1 MHNCLAVDVGAG
13 SGRVM
18 RGTLADEVL
27 SLEEIERFDN
37 SFSFVDGHY
46 RWDVAG
52 LVDSIIRG
60 LKRAIGEGPQ
70 PPASVGVDT
79 WGVDFALLDEN
90 DQLLER
96 PVAYRDDRT
105 DGMMERF
112 FGLVDRDEVYARTGI
127 QFMKFN
133 TLFQLMALRTEDPGL
148 LEKARRFLMIPDYL
162 HYRLSGVAES
172 EFTEATTSQLL
183 NIETGRW
190 DETLLGA
197 LGMAPAIFSDPVP
210 PGTAI
215 GTLLPAAGGGEAAPS
230 VIMPASHDTGS
241 AVAAVPAAGDDWAFI
256 SSGTW
261 CLMGVEV
268 REPVATAEALT
279 LNFTNEGGVCGT
291 WRLLKNLMGLWLV
304 DRLKEDLAPALSY
317 EDLIAAAAAAP
328 AFETVLC
335 AADERFFNPAS
346 MKAAVDEQCRITGQ
360 SPPDGT
366 GAYIRAA
373 MEALGF
379 LFRQTLAELRQLQPK
394 PVNRIH
400 VLGGGCRNTMLCR
413 MIAGATG
420 LPVLAG
426 PVEGTAT
433 GNILVQAMAGGLID
447 SLSAG
452 RAVIRNSFDIAEY
465 EPADG
470 GAWDDAWPRFEK
482 VTRGVGV
489 GPQ

>member
-13 SGRVM
+13 SGRVI
-18 RGTLADEVL
+18 RGTLDGEVL
-27 SLEEIERFDN
+27 SLAEIERFDN

-46 RWDVAG
+46 RWDVEG
-52 LVDSIIRG
+52 LVASIVRG
-60 LKRAIGEGPQ
+60 LTRAIGEGTH
-70 PPASVGVDT
+70 PPAGVGVDT
-79 WGVDFALLDEN
+79 WGVDFVLLD
-90 DQLLER
+90 DDHQLLEQ

-112 FGLVDRDEVYARTGI
+112 FQLVDRAEVYARTGI
-127 QFMKFN
+127 QFMKIN
-133 TLFQLMALRTEDPGL
+133 TLFQVLALRTEDPGL
-148 LEKARRFLMIPDYL
+148 LEQARRFLMIPDYL
-162 HYRLSGVAES
+162 HYRLSGVAAS
-172 EFTEATTSQLL
+172 EFTEATTSQML

-197 LGMAPAIFSDPVP
+197 LGLDRAIFSDPVP
-210 PGTAI
+210 PGTVI
-215 GTLLPAAGGGEAAPS
+215 GTLQPAAGGGGAPAPS

-268 REPVATAEALT
+268 NEPVATAEALA

-291 WRLLKNLMGLWLV
+291 YRLLKNLMGLWLV
-304 DRLKEDLAPALSY
+304 DRLKEDLATAQSY
-317 EDLIAAAAAAP
+317 EELIAAAAAAP
-328 AFETVLC
+328 PFATVLC

-346 MKAAVDEQCRITGQ
+346 MKAAVDEQCRVTGQ

-373 MEALGF
+373 MEGLGF
-379 LFRQTLAELRQLQPK
+379 LFRQTLAELRRLQPK

-420 LPVLAG
+420 LPVFAG

-433 GNILVQAMAGGLID
+433 GNILVQAMAGGGID

-465 EPADG
+465 EPAG
-470 GAWDDAWPRFEK
+470 VTAWDDAWPRFEAA
-482 VTRGVGV
+482 TRGVG
-489 GPQ
+489 PQ